1 MFAPTSCVEYG
12 DRRDVPQFLRANL
25 GTRHKDI
32 AISGSHTIPSLLGLA
47 VARFAR
53 VVIVDVPHHVT
64 QRGNARQVIR
74 SSDRDRTTVR
84 PKKAASD
91 GQQMRLTSV
100 A

>member
-1 MFAPTSCVEYG
+1 
-12 DRRDVPQFLRANL
+12 LRANL

-64 QRGNARQVIR
+64 QRGNARQVIL
-74 SSDRDRTTVR
+74 SSEWRWH
-84 PKKAASD
+84 D
-91 GQQMRLTSV
+91 GPTEESRL
-100 A
+100 